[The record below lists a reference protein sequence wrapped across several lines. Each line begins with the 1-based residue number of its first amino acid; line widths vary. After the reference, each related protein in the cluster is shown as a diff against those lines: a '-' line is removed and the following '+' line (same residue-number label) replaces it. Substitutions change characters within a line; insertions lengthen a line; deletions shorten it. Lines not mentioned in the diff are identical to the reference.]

1 MDSYRLYEDVV
12 NRKERVQTSTSR
24 HNTVCSVPDCYS
36 NCHVPCGLNF
46 TLNPDE
52 LRGCTAMSPSGGV
65 KCSKCN
71 HERQFHRHY
80 NSIWDTREVTE
91 LLVNPDKK
99 AKFENAKGAKERAKQ
114 LEDQIME
121 TKAKL
126 QDRIRKATNDL
137 GDLVERY
144 SNLSLSGSFAGQVEK
159 AVQMLEQNLQ
169 TMREGGASQQT
180 IEKVQ
185 QSLNSMQAKLEV
197 LKTTKREKD
206 NKGTM
211 LTTAAQNLRNY
222 FWRSG

>member
-1 MDSYRLYEDVV
+1 MWSIARNACRPQQAGTTLSAPSPIATRTAMFHVA
-12 NRKERVQTSTSR
+12 STSR
-24 HNTVCSVPDCYS
+24 SIQM
-36 NCHVPCGLNF
+36 NCAAAPPC
-46 TLNPDE
+46 
-52 LRGCTAMSPSGGV
+52 PSGGV